1 LLLLYSIFS
10 IGNDSTLINEGKTL
24 RLIQNITGGIAPK
37 SIGFNGNGLFFAQNM
52 MYKHTCTV
60 YNRTFEKVAT
70 IKDGVYLEKFGEEEI
85 KGFYRGSPV
94 EITFSENGK
103 YAWVSN
109 YQMYGDSLKNP
120 GCDGCSH
127 SSKYDKSYV
136 YKINTQTFEIEK
148 IIKVGSV
155 PKYLIVAGDYLIV
168 SNWSSADVSIID
180 LTKEEVVKTIRVG
193 RFPRGLAYDSLNKN
207 VYVALM
213 GESNIAKINLS
224 TFEKVKI
231 SNIGRKPRHICIS
244 KDYNHLFISLNDE
257 GKVVKFDVDNEQ
269 VTEAVHTG
277 KHPRSMQLSKDGKYL
292 YVVNYF
298 SDKLSKIATSTMTVV
313 EEFKTA
319 SKPIG
324 IDVDTLNG
332 NIWIACYSGKIQVLK
347 DSYYETEHPFS
358 DDFFILATNQSD
370 SLYFNDFSG
379 TIAIKKERNQLTA
392 SKDLAIKTKST
403 PISNSQPTRT
413 PKPTTNNKELEVTY
427 HIIIGSFK
435 IKQNAERL
443 SAENSIN
450 YEATVVPREDGF
462 YMVSSYSSKK
472 LADAEVNLNKIRQS
486 VNQSAWI
493 YEEKNSSN

>member
-1 LLLLYSIFS
+1 
-10 IGNDSTLINEGKTL
+10 
-24 RLIQNITGGIAPK
+24 
-37 SIGFNGNGLFFAQNM
+37 

-60 YNRTFEKVAT
+60 YNRAFEKVAT
-70 IKDGVYLEKFGEEEI
+70 IKDGIHLDKYGEEEI

-127 SSKYDKSYV
+127 STKYDKSYV

-155 PKYLIVAGDYLIV
+155 PKYLIVAGNYLIV

-180 LTKEEVVKTIRVG
+180 LTKEEVIKTIRVG

-213 GESNIAKINLS
+213 GESNIGKINLS

-244 KDYNHLFISLNDE
+244 KDYKYLFISLNDE
-257 GKVVKFDVDNEQ
+257 GKVVKFNIENEQ
-269 VTEAVHTG
+269 VTEDVHTG

-298 SDKLSKIATSTMTVV
+298 SDKLSKIATGTMTVV

-324 IDVDTLNG
+324 IDIDTLTG
-332 NIWIACYSGKIQVLK
+332 NIWVACYSGKIQVLK

-358 DDFFILATNQSD
+358 DDYFILASNEND
-370 SLYFNDFSG
+370 SLYFNDFTG
-379 TIAIKKERNQLTA
+379 AVAIKKEQNQLVV
-392 SKDLAIKTKST
+392 SKDLEIKPKST
-403 PISNSQPTRT
+403 SISNSQPTLI
-413 PKPTTNNKELEVTY
+413 PKPAINNEEPEITY

-443 SAENSIN
+443 SAETSIN
-450 YEATVVPREDGF
+450 YESTIIPRKDGF
-462 YMVSSYSSKK
+462 YMVSGYSSKK
-472 LADAEVNLNKIRQS
+472 LTDTEANLNKIRQS
-486 VNQSAWI
+486 VNQNAWI
-493 YEEKNSSN
+493 YEEKISSN

>member
-1 LLLLYSIFS
+1 M
-10 IGNDSTLINEGKTL
+10 
-24 RLIQNITGGIAPK
+24 RLIQTITGGIAPK
-37 SIGFNGNGLFFAQNM
+37 SIGFNGTGLFFAQNM

-60 YNRTFEKVAT
+60 YNRSFEKVAT

-94 EITFSENGK
+94 EIAFSENGK

-127 SSKYDKSYV
+127 STKYDKSYV

-168 SNWSSADVSIID
+168 SNWSSADISIID
-180 LTKEEVVKTIRVG
+180 LSKEEVVKNIRVG
-193 RFPRGLAYDSLNKN
+193 RFPRGLAYDSLNN
-207 VYVALM
+207 NIYVALM
-213 GESNIAKINLS
+213 GESNIAKINLT

-231 SNIGRKPRHICIS
+231 PDIGRKPRHICIS
-244 KDYNHLFISLNDE
+244 KDSKFLFISLNDE
-257 GKVVKFDVDNEQ
+257 GKVIKFDITNEK
-269 VTEAVHTG
+269 VIDAVHTG

-298 SDKLSKIATSTMTVV
+298 SDKLSKIATVSMTVV

-319 SKPIG
+319 GKPIG

-332 NIWIACYSGKIQVLK
+332 NIWIACYSGQIQVLR
-347 DSYYETEHPFS
+347 DSYYQTKHPFS
-358 DDFFILATNQSD
+358 DDYFILASNQSD
-370 SLYFNDFSG
+370 SLYFNSFNG
-379 TIAIKKERNQLTA
+379 LTA
-392 SKDLAIKTKST
+392 MKIERHNSSIIKDETPEKPNATQEITTTVPTDIKT
-403 PISNSQPTRT
+403 NSSSGII
-413 PKPTTNNKELEVTY
+413 Y

-443 SAENSIN
+443 SAETSANNESTIIS
-450 YEATVVPREDGF
+450 RKDGF

-472 LADAEVNLNKIRQS
+472 LANTEVNLNKIRQS
-486 VNQSAWI
+486 INPNAWI
-493 YEEKNSSN
+493 YEEKISSN